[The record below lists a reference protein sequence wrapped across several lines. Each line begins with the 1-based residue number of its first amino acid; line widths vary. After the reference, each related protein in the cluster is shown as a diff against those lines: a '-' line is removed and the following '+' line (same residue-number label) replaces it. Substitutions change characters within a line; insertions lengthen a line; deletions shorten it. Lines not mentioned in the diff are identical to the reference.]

1 MKRAF
6 DIALSLC
13 GLAFLWPLLLIIGLV
28 IVVADGF
35 PVVFRQKRVGY
46 RGRLFAIRKFR
57 TMVRDAELRG
67 ALLTVGRDSRVTRVG
82 FWLRKLKLDELPQ
95 LFNVLLGEMSFVG
108 PRPEVPKYVD
118 QYTVEQRRVLD
129 LVPGITDPASIRFRH
144 ESDILESSSSP
155 EKKYIEDIMPQKIRL
170 NLGYAARCNVFTD
183 LLVILRTVASLV
195 R

>member
-46 RGRLFAIRKFR
+46 RGRLFGIRKFR

-67 ALLTVGRDSRVTRVG
+67 APLTVGRDPRVTRVG

-118 QYTVEQRRVLD
+118 QYTVEQRRVLE

-155 EKKYIEDIMPQKIRL
+155 EKKYIEDIMPQKIHL

>member
-6 DIALSLC
+6 DIVLSLC

-67 ALLTVGRDSRVTRVG
+67 APLTVGRDPRVTRVG

-118 QYTVEQRRVLD
+118 QYTVEQRRVLE
-129 LVPGITDPASIRFRH
+129 LVPGITDPASIRFRQ

-155 EKKYIEDIMPQKIRL
+155 EKKYIEDIMPQKIHL